1 MRDGASAAMN
11 DHIAASGCMVKGVT
25 AHLEV
30 HMMVITTYTS
40 VFFSGLV
47 LAGLNRLNPQTGKV
61 SSFYLVS
68 VRSGTNLCHVRTT
81 AGSCGLV
88 RSGSRFRGTDEQG
101 DSCSSRRKN
110 THHIA
115 TLVRKKNIFTPF
127 PITMKVMYN
136 FLYYHEIEKHKY
148 SH

>member
-1 MRDGASAAMN
+1 M
-11 DHIAASGCMVKGVT
+11 
-25 AHLEV
+25 
-30 HMMVITTYTS
+30 
-40 VFFSGLV
+40 
-47 LAGLNRLNPQTGKV
+47 
-61 SSFYLVS
+61 
-68 VRSGTNLCHVRTT
+68 CHVRTI

-115 TLVRKKNIFTPF
+115 TLVRKKKNIFTPF
-127 PITMKVMYN
+127 PITMKVMYS
-136 FLYYHEIEKHKY
+136 FLDYHEIEKHKY